1 MPLLQA
7 ADSALWPALRG
18 GLIVS
23 CQAEGDSP
31 FNSPEGVAMFAQA
44 AVQGGAVGIR
54 SEGLAKTRRILEA
67 VAVPVIGLLKTAF
80 ADGSVCISGTLAGVR
95 ELAEMGCAVVA
106 VDGTGREREGLSGP
120 DFIRRIRQ
128 EIGCRVMA
136 DIATLA
142 EGEACAA
149 AGADCLSTTLSGY
162 TPETR
167 HLKAAGPDLHLLQ
180 QLAARVAIPVFA
192 EGRINTPGEA
202 AQALAAGAWG
212 VVAGSAITRPAL
224 ITEWYVAALTPPP
237 GPLPGEEGE
246 LVSGSS
252 F

>member
-1 MPLLQA
+1 MPPFPS

-18 GLIVS
+18 GLVVS

-31 FNSPEGVAMFAQA
+31 FNSPEGVALFAQA

-54 SEGLAKTRRILEA
+54 SEGLDKTRRILEM

-80 ADGSVCISGTLAGVR
+80 PDGSVCITGSLAAVR
-95 ELAEMGCAVVA
+95 ELAALGCAVIA
-106 VDGTGREREGLSGP
+106 VDGTQREREGLSGP
-120 DFIRRIRQ
+120 NFIRRIKH
-128 EIGCRVMA
+128 EFGCRVMA

-162 TPETR
+162 TPETA
-167 HLKAAGPDLHLLQ
+167 HLKNAGPDLELLR
-180 QLAARVAIPVFA
+180 QLAARVPIPVFA
-192 EGRINTPGEA
+192 EGRLNTPADA
-202 AQALAAGAWG
+202 AAALQAGAWG

-224 ITEWYVAALTPPP
+224 VTAWYVAALAPPP
-237 GPLPGEEGE
+237 SP
-246 LVSGSS
+246 
-252 F
+252 FAA

>member
-1 MPLLQA
+1 MPPFQP
-7 ADSALWPALRG
+7 ADSAFWAALRG

-31 FNSPEGVAMFAQA
+31 FNTPEGVALFAQA

-54 SEGLAKTRRILEA
+54 SEGLAKTRSILET
-67 VAVPVIGLLKTAF
+67 VDVPVIGLLKTAF
-80 ADGSVCISGTLAGVR
+80 PDGSVCITGALAGVR
-95 ELAEMGCAVVA
+95 ELAELGCAVVA
-106 VDGTGREREGLSGP
+106 VDGTQREREGLSGP
-120 DFIRRIRQ
+120 EYIRRIKQ

-162 TPETR
+162 TPETAHR
-167 HLKAAGPDLHLLQ
+167 KAAGPDLELLQ
-180 QLAARVAIPVFA
+180 QLAARVALPVFA
-192 EGRINTPGEA
+192 EGRINTPAEA
-202 AQALAAGAWG
+202 ALARQAGAWG

-224 ITEWYVAALTPPP
+224 VTQWYVAALQQ
-237 GPLPGEEGE
+237 
-246 LVSGSS
+246 
-252 F
+252 

>member
-1 MPLLQA
+1 MSLIQA
-7 ADSALWPALRG
+7 PDAAFWRGLRG

-54 SEGLAKTRRILEA
+54 SEGLAKTRRILKT
-67 VAVPVIGLLKTAF
+67 VTVPVIGLLKTAF
-80 ADGSVCISGTLAGVR
+80 PDGSVCITGALGAVQ
-95 ELAEMGCAVVA
+95 ELAAMGCAVVA
-106 VDGTGREREGLSGP
+106 VDGTRRAREGLSGP
-120 DFIRRIRQ
+120 DFIRRIKQ
-128 EIGCRVMA
+128 ETGCRVMA

-162 TPETR
+162 TPETA
-167 HLKAAGPDLHLLQ
+167 HLKAAGPDLELLR
-180 QLAARVAIPVFA
+180 QLAGRVAIPVFA
-192 EGRINTPGEA
+192 EGRVNTPAGA
-202 AQALAAGAWG
+202 ARALQAGAWG

-224 ITEWYVAALTPPP
+224 ITAWYVAALN
-237 GPLPGEEGE
+237 GVNG
-246 LVSGSS
+246 V
-252 F
+252 